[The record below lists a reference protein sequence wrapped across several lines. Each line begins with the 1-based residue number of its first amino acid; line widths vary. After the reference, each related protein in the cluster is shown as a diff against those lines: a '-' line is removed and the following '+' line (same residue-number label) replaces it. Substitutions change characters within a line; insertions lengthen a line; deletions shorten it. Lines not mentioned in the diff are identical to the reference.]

1 MMQSIRALYRVGHGP
16 SSSHTMGPSNAAKI
30 IKNRYPN
37 GKKYQVELYNSLA
50 LTGKGHLTDLA
61 IEKQLEGFEVTFE
74 FLIDEEKHPNTLIF
88 KVFDESDSLIATEE
102 VYSVGGGRI
111 LFKGEKEEEPL
122 IYKHRYFDDIKAYC
136 LEHNITLYEYV
147 KLNEG
152 EEIEEFLQMI
162 WNKMKESIQNG
173 LDRTGVLPG
182 TLRVPRKANTLI
194 NRKMK
199 FEAPEITEN
208 RLISAY
214 AFAVNEE
221 NASGGMI
228 VTAPTCGACGVL
240 PAVLNYMQHK
250 YSFNDQKIIEAL
262 GVAGLIGNI
271 IKTNASISGAEAGCQ
286 AEVGSAC
293 SMAAAAHATLFKLTI
308 DQVEYAAEIAME
320 HHLGLTCDP
329 INGYVQIP
337 CIERNAVAALR
348 AVDACGLAF
357 FLSDYKMI
365 NFDTVIAT
373 MYQTGKDMHNNY
385 KETSQGGLAVHYSK
399 DNNIKTCW

>member
-1 MMQSIRALYRVGHGP
+1 MMQSLKSLYRVGHGP
-16 SSSHTMGPSNAAKI
+16 SSSHTMGPSNAAKLVRDEFPQATKFDVI
-30 IKNRYPN
+30 
-37 GKKYQVELYNSLA
+37 LLNSLA

-61 IEKQLEGFEVTFE
+61 IANQLEDLEVSFE
-74 FLIDEEKHPNTLIF
+74 FLINEDKHPNTLIF
-88 KVFDESDSLIATEE
+88 KVYEGDKLLDTKE

-111 LFKGEKEEEPL
+111 IFKGEDELDPL
-122 IYKHRYFDDIKAYC
+122 IYKHKYFTDIHKYC
-136 LEHNITLYEYV
+136 EEQDITLYDYV

-152 EEIEEFLQMI
+152 EDIDEFLQYI
-162 WNKMKESIQNG
+162 WNEMKASIQNG
-173 LDRTGVLPG
+173 LNKTGVLPG
-182 TLRVPRKANTLI
+182 TLKVPRKANALTKT
-194 NRKMK
+194 KMK

-214 AFAVNEE
+214 AFACNEE
-221 NASGGMI
+221 NASGGRI

-240 PAVLNYMQHK
+240 PAVLYYMQQK
-250 YSFNDQKIIEAL
+250 YNFSDQKIIEAL
-262 GVAGLIGNI
+262 SVAGLIGNI

-286 AEVGSAC
+286 AEIGSAC
-293 SMAAAAHATLFKLTI
+293 SMAAAAHATLFNLSI

-348 AVDACGLAF
+348 AIDACGLAF

-365 NFDTVIAT
+365 SFDMVVAT
-373 MYQTGKDMHNNY
+373 MLQTGKDMHNNY
-385 KETSQGGLAVHYSK
+385 KETSQGGLAAHYTVG
-399 DNNIKTCW
+399 DETKTCW